1 MADPPSSLPTDSGTF
16 PGGPSS
22 GSGGAAD
29 SGAHMGQ
36 GGLVA
41 PGVLYYDP
49 NPTTAKLATA
59 GLRLAGYDVHNAVN
73 QEQAV
78 ELCRLHGPGGDRTI
92 VALLLDTAT
101 APAVSAT
108 VLRALV
114 EVPGAAELPGVLLV
128 SRTNPIPFP
137 GAETLPSLKRP
148 FATPALIK
156 VLREVIDEPP
166 KPKPTPTRTAA
177 DTAMVRLG
185 RALTQHF
192 PGIVTEE
199 AALRDFATTL
209 TTTGGLPTPAAAVT
223 LQAQLGAT
231 RLESLLELL
240 DADGAR
246 GVLTAEHGEEWV
258 RLHLDRGRV
267 RMAESRIDRED
278 LRLFRF
284 VVEAGLV
291 AEPELDRIAEATD
304 PRGRGLGERLL
315 EDGHVRPD
323 ELNGVLIAQ
332 AREVACHVIAWSEG
346 RASFAASERNHALV
360 DQLTKGKGELRIA
373 EVLLV
378 GLRREDE
385 RAEMGPHIAALDEVF
400 VRLDH
405 AVAKLGRHSFTRE
418 ELTLLELANGRHSVK
433 EMARRARAGT
443 FAVAKVL
450 YRLARAGLVRRR
462 APTVQA

>member
-1 MADPPSSLPTDSGTF
+1 M
-16 PGGPSS
+16 
-22 GSGGAAD
+22 GSAGASAAD
-29 SGAHMGQ
+29 SGLHAPR
-36 GGLVA
+36 GGPVA

-59 GLRLAGYDVHNAVN
+59 GLRLAGYEVHNAVN

-78 ELCRLHGPGGDRTI
+78 ELCRSHGPGGDRTI

-101 APAVSAT
+101 APAVSAS

-137 GAETLPSLKRP
+137 GAEALPSIKRP
-148 FATPALIK
+148 FATPALLK

-166 KPKPTPTRTAA
+166 KPKPAPVRTVV
-177 DTAMVRLG
+177 DTAVTRLG
-185 RALTQHF
+185 RALVQHF
-192 PGIVTEE
+192 PGLKPEE
-199 AALRDFATTL
+199 DAVRNFTNTL

-223 LQAQLGAT
+223 LQAALGPT

-240 DADGAR
+240 DADAAR
-246 GVLTAEHGEEWV
+246 GVLTVENGEQWV
-258 RLHLDRGRV
+258 RLHLDRGRL

-284 VVEAGLV
+284 IVEAGLV
-291 AEPELDRIAEATD
+291 AEAELDRIAEATD
-304 PRGRGLGERLL
+304 PRGRGLAERVL

-323 ELNGVLIAQ
+323 ELNQVLITQ
-332 AREVACHVIAWSEG
+332 AREIACHVFAWTEG
-346 RASFAASERNHALV
+346 RATFAAAERLHALV
-360 DQLTKGKGELRIA
+360 DQVTKGKGELRIA

-400 VRLDH
+400 VRVDPE
-405 AVAKLGRHSFTRE
+405 VAKLGRNAFTRE
-418 ELTLLELANGRHSVK
+418 ELTVLELANGRHSVK
-433 EMARRARAGT
+433 EMARKARAGT
-443 FAVAKVL
+443 FAIAKVL
-450 YRLARAGLVRRR
+450 YRLSRAGLVRRR